1 MGSKSKS
8 LAGFTLIEII
18 VVIGIMGLISTG
30 VIALVSSVFVQSTKQ
45 GTSIADTDQA
55 RKLSMKFTQELRN
68 GIYGENGAYPL
79 NSAGNQ
85 EIIFFSDVNNDGLVD
100 RVRYYLS
107 NGSLYKGVVVPTGT
121 PYTYNLANEVATKI
135 QSNVANGS
143 NPLFYYYTD
152 TYDGTSGTALAQPV
166 NVAQVN
172 FVKLSLTIYNK
183 AASANTTYTI
193 TGGSSIRNLKTNLG
207 D

>member
-1 MGSKSKS
+1 MGSKLKS
-8 LAGFTLIEII
+8 LNGFTLVELV

-55 RKLSMKFTQELRN
+55 RKLSNKFTQELRN

-85 EIIFFSDVNNDGLVD
+85 EIIFFSDINSDGVVD

-121 PYTYNLANEVATKI
+121 PYTYNTANEVATKV
-135 QSNVANGS
+135 QANVANGS
-143 NPLFYYYTD
+143 NPLFYYYND
-152 TYDGTSGTALAQPV
+152 SYDGTSGSPLSQPV